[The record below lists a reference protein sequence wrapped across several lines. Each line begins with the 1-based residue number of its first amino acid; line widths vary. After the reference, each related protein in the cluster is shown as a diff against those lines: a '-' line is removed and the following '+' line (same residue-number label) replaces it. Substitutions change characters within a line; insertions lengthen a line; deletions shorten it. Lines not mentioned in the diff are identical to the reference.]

1 MLLNGLATFG
11 LLILAGLVGG
21 ELARRT
27 GFLPRITGF
36 ILIGLILGPSGA
48 GLLNAD
54 MLDTAR
60 VLVDVALGLILF
72 QVGRLLDVREVA
84 RNRPLLAA
92 SILESGLA
100 FAAIYWVL
108 RQFAIGPVEAAL
120 AAAIGMSSSPAVVAM
135 VAREL
140 GAKGPVTDNTL
151 ALVALNNALSFLAF
165 TLLMPYLHHAND
177 VAWTSAVWNPLWRLL
192 LSLLLA
198 AALAWLLLQLAKRL
212 SRQEGIQ
219 FALLVGTIVGS
230 VGLAKMLDASPLL
243 TILAL
248 GILARNLDRES
259 HILPVEFGHA
269 GELFFVILFVFAGAN
284 LHLSDLWVSA
294 LPALAF
300 VAARALGKGIGVLA
314 LASGPHSLRQSAL
327 TGLTLVPMAGMAL
340 GLTQTA
346 HNLYPAFT
354 ASLAS
359 IILGAIAILET
370 LGPLATEAALKWSGE
385 VDPEQSVDH

>member
-1 MLLNGLATFG
+1 
-11 LLILAGLVGG
+11 
-21 ELARRT
+21 
-27 GFLPRITGF
+27 LPRITGF
-36 ILIGLILGPSGA
+36 IAIGLLLGPSGA

-72 QVGRLLDVREVA
+72 QVGRLLDMRAVLRDRA
-84 RNRPLLAA
+84 LLAA
-92 SILESGLA
+92 SLLESGLA

-151 ALVALNNALSFLAF
+151 ALVALNNAFSFFAF
-165 TLLMPYLHHAND
+165 TLLMPYLHHANSVD
-177 VAWTSAVWNPLWRLL
+177 WTTAIWSPVWQLL

-198 AALAWLLLQLAKRL
+198 AVLAWLLLQLAKRL
-212 SRQEGIQ
+212 NNKEGIH
-219 FALLVGTIVGS
+219 FALLVGAIVGS
-230 VGLAKMLDASPLL
+230 VGLAQMLNASPLL

-248 GILARNLDRES
+248 GILSRNLDSKS
-259 HILPVEFGHA
+259 HILPIEFGHA

-284 LHLSDLWVSA
+284 LHLADLWLSA

-300 VAARALGKGIGVLA
+300 VAARSFGKGLGVLA
-314 LASGPHSLRQSAL
+314 LSAGPLSVRKSAL
-327 TGLTLVPMAGMAL
+327 TSLTLMPMAGMAL

-346 HNLYPAFT
+346 QNLYPAFT
-354 ASLAS
+354 AALAS
-359 IILGAIAILET
+359 IILGGIAILET
-370 LGPLATEAALKWSGE
+370 LGPIATEAALKWSGE
-385 VDPEQSVDH
+385 VAPDSPVDH